1 MKETDFTNCGMKMQ
15 VPEEARIYD
24 STGSADILTNQLRCG
39 EIYLTIREDLEECE
53 QLNTTGNFYEEPLD
67 EMISDYKPIEDDQTT
82 ITDTSKILL
91 GKYYFARIVS
101 TRKSDIGNFYE
112 CNYYAIHEGYRY
124 HFKLSSMEQEIS
136 REDMELAEQ
145 MIASAQYYFVSVQLK
160 LVDEKGEK
168 LELDGMHWMLY
179 INKGDTVENNDDHFF
194 IYDSEVDDEQVV
206 LPPGHYT
213 AKLVKEDDDYNE
225 VASYPSSFDV
235 PNGGGEVNVAFSL

>member
-1 MKETDFTNCGMKMQ
+1 M
-15 VPEEARIYD
+15 
-24 STGSADILTNQLRCG
+24 RCG
-39 EIYLTIREDLEECE
+39 KISLTIHEDPEECE

-67 EMISDYKPIEDDQTT
+67 EMISDYKPIEDEQTT

-101 TRKSDIGNFYE
+101 TRKSDNGNFYE
-112 CNYYAIHEGYRY
+112 CNYYALHEGYRY
-124 HFKLSSMEQEIS
+124 CFELLSMEQEIS
-136 REDMELAEQ
+136 QEDMGLAEQ

-160 LVDEKGEK
+160 LVDEIGGK

-179 INKGDTVENNDDHFF
+179 INKGDTVENNDAHFF

-213 AKLVKEDDDYNE
+213 AKLVKEDDDFNE

-235 PNGGGEVNVAFSL
+235 PDGGGEVNVAFSL